1 MGRIDESKLYFVRIL
16 GCDVRY
22 LRTGSGPPVVLLH
35 TLRTQL
41 EYFQP
46 LLRALGPQYEIVIPD
61 LPGHGRSTAPAVEY
75 NATYFT
81 DVIDGF
87 LDACDV
93 RDAVLVGESIGASIA
108 LALAARK
115 NPRVARV
122 LATNPYDYGWGGGI
136 RRSSPLANV
145 LFTAMLLP
153 IVGEFVLATGTKGIL
168 RRIMEGGVDDPRN
181 LPADLLEELWE
192 SGSLPGHSR
201 AFLSLTRNWKS
212 WITARAAYSTIK
224 SPVTLVYGE
233 NDWSR
238 PEDRQAN
245 RKLLPAART
254 LSLEKCG
261 HFSCLE
267 RPAEV
272 ARIVNE
278 EVSHVHV

>member
-1 MGRIDESKLYFVRIL
+1 MAQFVRIL

-22 LRTGSGPPVVLLH
+22 LRAGSGSPVVLLH

-46 LLRALGPQYEIVIPD
+46 LIRTLGSQYDIVAPD

-93 RDAVLVGESIGASIA
+93 RNAVVVGESIGASIA

-122 LATNPYDYGWGGGI
+122 VAINPYDYGWGGGI
-136 RRSSPLANV
+136 RRSSPLAKV
-145 LFTAMLLP
+145 LFTAMLWP
-153 IVGEFVLATGTKGIL
+153 VIGEFVLATGTKGIL
-168 RRIMEGGVDDPRN
+168 RKIMEGGVDDPRN
-181 LPADLLEELWE
+181 LPADLLEEMWVC
-192 SGSLPGHSR
+192 GSLPGHSR
-201 AFLSLTRNWKS
+201 AFLSLSRNWKS
-212 WITARAAYSTIK
+212 WIDARAAYTAIEM
-224 SPVTLVYGE
+224 PVTLVYGE
-233 NDWSR
+233 DDWSR
-238 PEDRQAN
+238 PEDREAN
-245 RKLLPAART
+245 QRLLPSARK
-254 LSLEKCG
+254 LSLERCG

-267 RPAEV
+267 RPPEV
-272 ARIVNE
+272 ARIVAE
-278 EVSHVHV
+278 EVSHVRV